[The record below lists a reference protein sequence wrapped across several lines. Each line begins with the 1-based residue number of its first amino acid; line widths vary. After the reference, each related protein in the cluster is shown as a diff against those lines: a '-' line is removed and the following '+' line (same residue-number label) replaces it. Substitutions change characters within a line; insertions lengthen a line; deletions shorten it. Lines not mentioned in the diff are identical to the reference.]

1 MNNFEPNQSIL
12 SFGDDALESNP
23 FADTTPTYSTQPI
36 TETEQEEQVVSTDLI
51 TEEPEPIQQ
60 NLEEL
65 SLEQES
71 VEPESSIAETDTQV
85 MYIYLAKEKG

>member
-1 MNNFEPNQSIL
+1 
-12 SFGDDALESNP
+12 
-23 FADTTPTYSTQPI
+23 
-36 TETEQEEQVVSTDLI
+36 LI